1 MKAVI
6 LCAGYGTRMEPYT
19 KEYQK
24 VMIPLHGKPI
34 LEYLIQSI
42 KEAGIQDFVIVI
54 GYRKGQIMDYFK
66 EGKNMGI
73 HIEYVYQNN
82 LNGTG
87 GALLLCEP
95 LIKENF
101 FFLTWGDTLVSPKI
115 YEKVIKMRDEENERF
130 VLVANFVHDPFRGAA
145 IYLDGNYCKNIIE
158 KPEKGTSSTNLNNAG
173 IFILNNQV
181 FNILKKQKPSK
192 RGEIEVPET
201 IAFGIKHL
209 NWKFR
214 VIQMKKNEFYA
225 DFGDKECFEKLKTDT
240 SWLDLFQ
247 EF

>member
-6 LCAGYGTRMEPYT
+6 LCAGYGTRMDPYT

-24 VMIPLHGKPI
+24 VMIPIHGKPV

-42 KEAGIQDFVIVI
+42 KKAGIKDFIIVV
-54 GYRKGQIMDYFK
+54 GFRKDQIMDYFND
-66 EGKNMGI
+66 GKNLGI
-73 HIEYVYQNN
+73 DIEYVCQDN

-95 LIKENF
+95 LINEKY
-101 FFLTWGDTLVSPKI
+101 FFLSWGDTLVAPKI
-115 YEKVIKMRDEENERF
+115 YKEVIRLRKKENEKF
-130 VLVANFVHDPFRGAA
+130 ILVANVVDDPFRGAA
-145 IYLDGNYCKNIIE
+145 IYLDGHYCKNIIE

-173 IFILNNQV
+173 IFILNNHI
-181 FNILKKQKPSK
+181 FNTLKMQKPSK

-201 IAFGIKHL
+201 ISFGIRHL

-214 VIQMKKNEFYA
+214 VIQMKSSDFYA
-225 DFGDKECFEKLKTDT
+225 DFGDKECFERLKNETN
-240 SWLDLFQ
+240 WLDLL
-247 EF
+247 